1 MNRYISNL
9 YNPPNLGPFSSLHG
23 RNSRRNFGKNG
34 TYFLLLS
41 PFPQHEKNG
50 TVGSLPSWGDLY
62 AKEKTPKKT
71 VQPFPLV
78 SILYRY
84 QSLICPANR
93 QRMLGVKPF
102 LPSGLDVVGLWPT
115 SCAIRTVHTCL
126 ALQLRS
132 RNFGASELRL
142 SRPCRSR
149 PLYRK
154 KNFRFFQL
162 HGFNFPYLRG

>member
-1 MNRYISNL
+1 MEHIFY
-9 YNPPNLGPFSSLHG
+9 YYLH
-23 RNSRRNFGKNG
+23 
-34 TYFLLLS
+34 FLNM
-41 PFPQHEKNG
+41 KNG

-84 QSLICPANR
+84 QSLICPANC

-154 KNFRFFQL
+154 KISGFFNCMVSIFL
-162 HGFNFPYLRG
+162 IYAGRGNYSNGNGQ